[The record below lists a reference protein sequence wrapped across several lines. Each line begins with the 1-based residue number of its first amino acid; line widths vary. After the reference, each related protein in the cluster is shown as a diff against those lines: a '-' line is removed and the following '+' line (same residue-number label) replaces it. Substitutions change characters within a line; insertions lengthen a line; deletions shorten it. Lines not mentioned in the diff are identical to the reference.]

1 MNTSQIDYHVGK
13 ALAQVAA
20 QYPDRVAT
28 RVRIPGTDD
37 SHTQTYAEFEHQVRQ
52 VATRLMSWDVQAGD
66 RVAIFARNSPQW
78 SAADYG
84 CLYSRAVPVPIYQ
97 TSTPDQV
104 AHVIGDSGAETA
116 FIGGPEELAPL
127 VEAWDRLPNL
137 KRVVSFAPVED
148 ERVMSWDEFLDV
160 GDTLTHRLDE
170 ADPDDLYTLSYTS
183 GTTGDPK
190 GAMLVHRGMIAQWK
204 VIDAFFEIG
213 PDDDA
218 LCFLPLSHSL
228 QRAWTVCIFSCGAT
242 NTYVADPKT
251 VADQLVWAKPT
262 LLASV
267 PRLFEKIYTVAH
279 EKVTGSPL
287 KRKIFEWAFRVGGR
301 CQRAYRKGKTPT
313 LFWRAQLGI
322 ADRLVLK
329 NIRDALGGRSRVL
342 AAGGA
347 PLRREVEE
355 FFSAAGLLVC
365 QGYGLTEASP
375 LVSFNCPG
383 AFKFGTVGRPIVGCE
398 IKIADHG
405 EIWYK
410 GPNVMRGYW
419 NQPEATAEVLSDGWL
434 HTGDV
439 GYVDTDGYLV
449 ITDRLKDII
458 VTQNGKNIAPQAIEG
473 LILADPLFEYAV
485 VLGDNRPFLT
495 LLVRPSLPQ
504 LEELADSLQV
514 HASNVQEL
522 FENQQVLE
530 AVRQRVAAATE
541 RLASYEQV
549 KDLRLMWEEFTMDNG
564 LLTPTL
570 KVKRR
575 EVEKRFGQ
583 IVDDM
588 YAKLAELRA
597 RGERPDK

>member
-160 GDTLTHRLDE
+160 G
-170 ADPDDLYTLSYTS
+170 TS

-279 EKVTGSPL
+279 EDLHGGS
-287 KRKIFEWAFRVGGR
+287 
-301 CQRAYRKGKTPT
+301 RKGDWFTVE
-313 LFWRAQLGI
+313 AQ
-322 ADRLVLK
+322 
-329 NIRDALGGRSRVL
+329 
-342 AAGGA
+342 
-347 PLRREVEE
+347 
-355 FFSAAGLLVC
+355 
-365 QGYGLTEASP
+365 
-375 LVSFNCPG
+375 
-383 AFKFGTVGRPIVGCE
+383 
-398 IKIADHG
+398 
-405 EIWYK
+405 
-410 GPNVMRGYW
+410 
-419 NQPEATAEVLSDGWL
+419 
-434 HTGDV
+434 
-439 GYVDTDGYLV
+439 
-449 ITDRLKDII
+449 
-458 VTQNGKNIAPQAIEG
+458 
-473 LILADPLFEYAV
+473 
-485 VLGDNRPFLT
+485 
-495 LLVRPSLPQ
+495 
-504 LEELADSLQV
+504 
-514 HASNVQEL
+514 
-522 FENQQVLE
+522 
-530 AVRQRVAAATE
+530 
-541 RLASYEQV
+541 
-549 KDLRLMWEEFTMDNG
+549 DL
-564 LLTPTL
+564 
-570 KVKRR
+570 
-575 EVEKRFGQ
+575 
-583 IVDDM
+583 
-588 YAKLAELRA
+588 
-597 RGERPDK
+597 